1 MRKADKRED
10 VSQCENNLQTFVDV
24 SIIVRY
30 PNESVSCS
38 VIVFSIDPIVP

>member
-1 MRKADKRED
+1 MRKGAKRED

-30 PNESVSCS
+30 PNESVSYS